1 MADIFIELNNIT
13 RTFLMEKSPVE
24 ALKSASCRILPRDRI
39 AIMGASGSGKSTLL
53 HIMGA
58 LDKPTSGSI
67 TWPSL
72 EQPLRPG
79 KIGFVFQTHSL
90 LPTLSVIENIELPL
104 ILMNKDPAKA
114 CREGMELLER
124 IGLRDLADKLPCE
137 LSGGQLQRVAM
148 ARVLAAKPNLI
159 LADEPTGQLDHPTAQ
174 NLITVLLTAIE
185 DTDTAVV
192 IATHDISIAQRM
204 RSIWN
209 IRHGV
214 LEVGNTIC

>member
-1 MADIFIELNNIT
+1 
-13 RTFLMEKSPVE
+13 
-24 ALKSASCRILPRDRI
+24 
-39 AIMGASGSGKSTLL
+39 MGASGSGKSTLL
-53 HIMGA
+53 HLMGA

-67 TWPSL
+67 VWPSL

-90 LPTLSVIENIELPL
+90 MPTLSVIENIELPL
-104 ILMNKDPAKA
+104 ILMNQDEKEARNA
-114 CREGMELLER
+114 GMELLER
-124 IGLRDLADKLPCE
+124 IGLSELKDKLPSE

-148 ARVLAAKPNLI
+148 ARVLAAKPKLI

-185 DTDTAVV
+185 NTDTAVV
-192 IATHDISIAQRM
+192 IATHDSSVAQRM

-214 LEVGNTIC
+214 LEVSDLLC

>member
-1 MADIFIELNNIT
+1 MA
-13 RTFLMEKSPVE
+13 KSPVE
-24 ALKSASCRILPRDRI
+24 ALKSASCSVLPRDRI

-53 HIMGA
+53 HLMGA

-67 TWPSL
+67 VWPSL

-104 ILMNKDPAKA
+104 ILMNQDEKEARNA
-114 CREGMELLER
+114 GMELLER
-124 IGLRDLADKLPCE
+124 IGLSELKDKLPSE

-148 ARVLAAKPNLI
+148 ARVLAAKPKLI

-185 DTDTAVV
+185 NTDTAVV
-192 IATHDISIAQRM
+192 IATHDSSVAQRM

-214 LEVGNTIC
+214 LEVSDLLC